1 MTFPAGLTLVSVH
14 GRIDA
19 LPSGGASGQ
28 VCFTRPYAL
37 VGGADNSIVPPR
49 PEYATLSASGEFTIS
64 LPATNDPDWTP
75 VNWTYAV
82 EILSSSGVIRGT
94 VQLSYLTTS
103 VELADLIQVDG
114 AAAAGTTYIAL
125 SSRGVAGGV
134 AALDVDGDVND
145 AAGNKITGGGGGGA
159 SPSGSVASG
168 TSYGQA
174 TAVGAAATFSRGD
187 HSHGTPALGTS
198 GTTAA
203 AGNHAHTG
211 VYDPAGTAA
220 SAVSTHA
227 GLADPHTAY
236 ALETDVTASLAL
248 KAPLASPAL
257 TGVPTAP
264 TAAGGT
270 NTTQLA
276 TTAFVTTAVGGG
288 GGGGSALVVKRAVV
302 SSGNITP
309 QDTGGTWQQLTGGP
323 TLVIPA
329 AVDDYLSVEL
339 MAVLMTLSTA
349 TFYDLAVLNGASL
362 VRFGSSGTGTPASE
376 GDGSLYPDASFPR
389 SGTVFDFV
397 AGAGDINGGNVTIC
411 FATKS
416 GGAGVLHA
424 GFYPLRW
431 RIMNHGA
438 ATVS

>member
-1 MTFPAGLTLVSVH
+1 MPYPAGLTLVTVT
-14 GRIDA
+14 GRVPTA
-19 LPSGGASGQ
+19 TSGQ
-28 VCFTRPYAL
+28 ASFVRPYTL
-37 VGGADNSIVPPR
+37 VGAADNAMVPP
-49 PEYATLSASGEFTIS
+49 ETKYATLDSSGEFTIE
-64 LPATNDPDWTP
+64 LPATSDPGWIP
-75 VNWTYAV
+75 VGSPYSV
-82 EILSSSGVIRGT
+82 EILSSAGIIRGT
-94 VQLSYLTTS
+94 VLLSHLTPA
-103 VELADLIQVDG
+103 VELADVIQTDG
-114 AAAAGTTYIAL
+114 SVVAGTSYIAL

-145 AAGNKITGGGGGGA
+145 AAGNKITGGGGGG
-159 SPSGSVASG
+159 SPSGSVVAATG
-168 TSYGQA
+168 YGQA
-174 TAVGAAATFSRGD
+174 AAVGAAATFSRGD
-187 HSHGTPALGTS
+187 HGHGTPALGTS

-203 AGNHAHTG
+203 AGNHAHSG

>member
-1 MTFPAGLTLVSVH
+1 MTFPAGLTLVVVH

-28 VCFTRPYAL
+28 ACFTRPYAL

-49 PEYATLSASGEFTIS
+49 PEYATLNATGEFTIS

-75 VNWTYAV
+75 VNWAYSV

-94 VQLSYLTTS
+94 VQLNYQTPA
-103 VELADLIQVDG
+103 VELADVIQIDG
-114 AAAAGTTYIAL
+114 TTSTGTTYIPL
-125 SSRGVAGGV
+125 SARGAAAGVAG
-134 AALDVDGDVND
+134 LDVDGDVND

-159 SPSGSVASG
+159 SPSGSVVSG

-203 AGNHAHTG
+203 AGNHAHSG

-220 SAVSTHA
+220 AAVFTHA

-248 KAPLASPAL
+248 KAPLASPGL

-276 TTAFVTTAVGGG
+276 TTAFVTTAVAGG

-309 QDTGGTWQQLTGGP
+309 QNTAGAWAALTGGP

-329 AVDDYLSVEL
+329 AAGDYIAAEL
-339 MAVLMTLSTA
+339 MACLMTKDNA

-376 GDGSLYPDASFPR
+376 GDGSLYPDTAFPR

-397 AGAGDINGGNVTIC
+397 AEAGDINAGNITIC
-411 FATKS
+411 FAVKS

-431 RIMNHGA
+431 RVLNHGA